1 MPGRPDWNVSMNSL
15 QTRTAELANEAA
27 TKIYRQTDRMF
38 AGLLL
43 FQWVAG
49 LAIAR
54 WISPL
59 TWAGAESRTHAHV
72 WAASLIG
79 GAILSLPLWL
89 AFNRAGAT
97 LTRHVIAVAQML
109 SSALLIHLCGGR
121 LETHFHVFGSLAFL
135 SFYRDW
141 RVMVTGTVVV
151 AADHFLRG
159 LYWPESVYGLVTGAE
174 WRWLEHA
181 GWVAFLDVFLI
192 YSCVRSR
199 SEMWVI
205 AERQARLEETNATIE
220 QTVSERTAALQDR
233 TNELQAACEQRN
245 AVVQTALDAVVG
257 MSADGRITDWN
268 SQAERMFGY
277 TAAEAVGRPM
287 SQTIIPEA
295 FRGPH
300 EAGLRRYQATGISK
314 IINNRIE
321 IKALRR
327 DGEEIPVELAVTA
340 IRNGDETTFCAFVR
354 DITDRL
360 QAAENLKRAKE
371 AAEQASSAK
380 SEFLANMSHEIRTPM
395 NGILGMTE
403 LLLDTE
409 LNAEQQE
416 SLDLVKSSAESL
428 LRVINDIL
436 DYSKIE
442 AGKLD
447 LDPVDFQLREALED
461 TLKTLALR
469 AHRKGLELTCEIG
482 DDVPTRVVG
491 DPGRLRQVLVN
502 LVGNAIKFTTKGE
515 VVVRAQLQNQSADGY
530 LLHFEVADT
539 GIGIAPEKQQLIFDP
554 FAQADGSTTRRFGG
568 TGLGLTISSQ
578 LVSLM
583 GGEIGLASQPGQGS
597 TFHFDAHFRRA
608 KSAGSTSTS
617 LNLAK
622 LQGLRVLVVDDN
634 ATNRRV
640 ITGILR
646 LWTARPVGVDS
657 GPAAVAELRRAAAA
671 GEPYPLLLTDA
682 MMPEMDGFMLVE
694 ELHKEPGLA
703 PRTIMMLSSADRQ
716 TDAARCRRLG
726 MAAYLVKPVKAD
738 ELQIAILAAISDATR
753 DKRTAAGATTRP
765 ERTRPETTR
774 PETGTASA
782 AAQPSKELRILLAE
796 DNLVNQRVA
805 LHILRKANHSVHA
818 VVNGREAVE
827 ALEREPF
834 DLVLMD
840 VQMPEMD
847 GFEATDAIRT
857 REKISGKHM
866 PIVAMTAHAMAG
878 DRDRCLAAGMDEY
891 ISKPVHGP
899 DLLRL
904 LQTFAPPSAP
914 VAAPI
919 AAPSPA
925 VAPKSDKPV
934 FDRETALDR
943 VNGEAE
949 LLDEVIELFLTDAPN
964 RLAEVRTAL
973 EQGDPKRLQMAAHSL
988 KGAAG
993 YVGADRTS
1001 AQALK
1006 LEELGRRGE
1015 LSQAVDEYQLLERE
1029 VESLREVL
1037 AASTTQPQ
1045 SVESPRS

>member
-1 MPGRPDWNVSMNSL
+1 
-15 QTRTAELANEAA
+15 
-27 TKIYRQTDRMF
+27 
-38 AGLLL
+38 
-43 FQWVAG
+43 
-49 LAIAR
+49 
-54 WISPL
+54 
-59 TWAGAESRTHAHV
+59 
-72 WAASLIG
+72 
-79 GAILSLPLWL
+79 
-89 AFNRAGAT
+89 
-97 LTRHVIAVAQML
+97 
-109 SSALLIHLCGGR
+109 
-121 LETHFHVFGSLAFL
+121 
-135 SFYRDW
+135 
-141 RVMVTGTVVV
+141 
-151 AADHFLRG
+151 
-159 LYWPESVYGLVTGAE
+159 
-174 WRWLEHA
+174 
-181 GWVAFLDVFLI
+181 
-192 YSCVRSR
+192 
-199 SEMWVI
+199 
-205 AERQARLEETNATIE
+205 
-220 QTVSERTAALQDR
+220 
-233 TNELQAACEQRN
+233 
-245 AVVQTALDAVVG
+245 
-257 MSADGRITDWN
+257 
-268 SQAERMFGY
+268 
-277 TAAEAVGRPM
+277 
-287 SQTIIPEA
+287 
-295 FRGPH
+295 
-300 EAGLRRYQATGISK
+300 
-314 IINNRIE
+314 
-321 IKALRR
+321 
-327 DGEEIPVELAVTA
+327 
-340 IRNGDETTFCAFVR
+340 
-354 DITDRL
+354 
-360 QAAENLKRAKE
+360 
-371 AAEQASSAK
+371 
-380 SEFLANMSHEIRTPM
+380 MSHEIRTPM

-597 TFHFDAHFRRA
+597 TFHFDAHFGRA

-753 DKRTAAGATTRP
+753 DKRTAAGATARP
-765 ERTRPETTR
+765 ERARPETTR

-904 LQTFAPPSAP
+904 LQKFAPPSAP

-1006 LEELGRRGE
+1006 LENLGRRGE
-1015 LSQAVDEYQLLERE
+1015 LSQALDEYQLLERE
-1029 VESLREVL
+1029 IESLREAI
-1037 AASTTQPQ
+1037 AASITQPQ

>member
-1 MPGRPDWNVSMNSL
+1 MNFL
-15 QTRTAELANEAA
+15 QTRTAELAREAE

-72 WAASLIG
+72 WAASLLG

-89 AFNRAGAT
+89 AFNRAGT
-97 LTRHVIAVAQML
+97 LLTRHVIAVAQML

-121 LETHFHVFGSLAFL
+121 IETHFHVFGSLAFL

-141 RVMVTGTVVV
+141 RVIATGTVVV
-151 AADHFLRG
+151 AADHLLRG
-159 LYWPESVYGLVTGAE
+159 LYWPESVYGLATGAE

-181 GWVAFLDVFLI
+181 GWVVFIDVFLV

-199 SEMWVI
+199 AEMWTI

-220 QTVSERTAALQDR
+220 QTVSERTATLQER

-245 AVVQTALDAVVG
+245 AIVQTALDGVVG
-257 MSADGRITDWN
+257 MSADGRITSWN

-277 TAAEAVGRPM
+277 TAAEAVGQLL
-287 SQTIIPEA
+287 SQTIIPAA
-295 FRGPH
+295 FREPH
-300 EAGLRRYQATGISK
+300 EAGLRRYLASGVSK
-314 IINNRIE
+314 IINSRIE
-321 IKALRR
+321 ILALRR
-327 DGEEIPVELAVTA
+327 DGSEIPVELAITA
-340 IRNGDETTFCAFVR
+340 IRNGDETMFCAFVR

-360 QAAENLKRAKE
+360 QAAEHLKRAKE
-371 AAEQASSAK
+371 AAEQASRAK

-403 LLLDTE
+403 LLLDTK
-409 LNAEQQE
+409 LTAEQHE

-447 LDPVDFQLREALED
+447 LDPVEFQLRDALED

-482 DDVPTRVVG
+482 ADVPARVVG

-502 LVGNAIKFTTKGE
+502 LVGNAIKFTEKGE
-515 VVVRAQLQNQSADGY
+515 VVVRAQLQKQSDDGY
-530 LLHFEVADT
+530 LLHFEVVDT
-539 GIGIAPEKQQLIFDP
+539 GIGIPPEKQRLIFDP
-554 FAQADGSTTRRFGG
+554 FSQADGSTTRRFGG
-568 TGLGLTISSQ
+568 TGLGLTISTQ
-578 LVSLM
+578 LVALM
-583 GGEIGLASQPGQGS
+583 GGEISLDSQPGHGS
-597 TFHFDAHFRRA
+597 TFHFDAHFGRA
-608 KSAGSTSTS
+608 KSAPPTPSRSV
-617 LNLAK
+617 AK
-622 LQGLRVLVVDDN
+622 LQNLRVLVVDDN

-640 ITGILR
+640 ITGMLR
-646 LWTARPVGVDS
+646 LWGARPVGVDS

-671 GEPYPLLLTDA
+671 NEPYPLLLTDA

-694 ELHKEPGLA
+694 ELNREPGLA
-703 PRTIMMLSSADRQ
+703 PHTIMMLSSADRQ

-738 ELQIAILAAISDATR
+738 ELQIAILAALSG
-753 DKRTAAGATTRP
+753 AAREARAAVSA
-765 ERTRPETTR
+765 R
-774 PETGTASA
+774 SA
-782 AAQPSKELRILLAE
+782 AAQPDATASSNGAEPPKELRILLAE
-796 DNLVNQRVA
+796 DNPVNQRVA
-805 LHILRKANHSVHA
+805 LHILRKGNHSVHA

-827 ALEREPF
+827 AWEREPF

-857 REKISGKHM
+857 REKINGKHV

-878 DRDRCLAAGMDEY
+878 DRERCLAAGMDEY
-891 ISKPVHGP
+891 ISKPVNGP
-899 DLLRL
+899 ELLRL
-904 LQTFAPPSAP
+904 LQKVAPASAQTQAPPQPASDP
-914 VAAPI
+914 VAAP
-919 AAPSPA
+919 
-925 VAPKSDKPV
+925 SDKPV
-934 FDRETALDR
+934 FDRETALER
-943 VNGEAE
+943 MNGETD

-964 RLAEVRTAL
+964 RLEDVRTAL
-973 EQGDPKRLQMAAHSL
+973 QEGDPKRLQMAAHSL

-993 YVGADRTS
+993 YIGADRTS

-1015 LSQAVDEYQLLERE
+1015 LSQALDEYQLLERE
-1029 VESLREVL
+1029 VESLREAV
-1037 AASTTQPQ
+1037 AASLTQPQ
-1045 SVESPRS
+1045 PVESSRS

>member
-1 MPGRPDWNVSMNSL
+1 
-15 QTRTAELANEAA
+15 
-27 TKIYRQTDRMF
+27 
-38 AGLLL
+38 
-43 FQWVAG
+43 
-49 LAIAR
+49 
-54 WISPL
+54 
-59 TWAGAESRTHAHV
+59 
-72 WAASLIG
+72 
-79 GAILSLPLWL
+79 
-89 AFNRAGAT
+89 
-97 LTRHVIAVAQML
+97 
-109 SSALLIHLCGGR
+109 
-121 LETHFHVFGSLAFL
+121 
-135 SFYRDW
+135 
-141 RVMVTGTVVV
+141 
-151 AADHFLRG
+151 
-159 LYWPESVYGLVTGAE
+159 
-174 WRWLEHA
+174 
-181 GWVAFLDVFLI
+181 
-192 YSCVRSR
+192 
-199 SEMWVI
+199 
-205 AERQARLEETNATIE
+205 
-220 QTVSERTAALQDR
+220 
-233 TNELQAACEQRN
+233 
-245 AVVQTALDAVVG
+245 
-257 MSADGRITDWN
+257 
-268 SQAERMFGY
+268 
-277 TAAEAVGRPM
+277 M

-295 FRGPH
+295 FREPH

-340 IRNGDETTFCAFVR
+340 IRNGNETTFCAFVR

-360 QAAENLKRAKE
+360 HAAENLKRAKE

-597 TFHFDAHFRRA
+597 TFHFDAHFGRA

-753 DKRTAAGATTRP
+753 DKRTAAGATARP

-904 LQTFAPPSAP
+904 LQKFAPPSAP

-1006 LEELGRRGE
+1006 LENLGRRGE
-1015 LSQAVDEYQLLERE
+1015 LSQALDEYQLLERE
-1029 VESLREVL
+1029 IESLREAI
-1037 AASTTQPQ
+1037 AASITQPQ

>member
-1 MPGRPDWNVSMNSL
+1 MNQL
-15 QTRTAELANEAA
+15 QTRIAELAEQAE

-38 AGLLL
+38 AGLLV

-49 LAIAR
+49 LAVAR

-109 SSALLIHLCGGR
+109 SSALLIHLSGGR
-121 LETHFHVFGSLAFL
+121 IETHFHVFGSLAFL

-151 AADHFLRG
+151 AADHFFRG

-181 GWVAFLDVFLI
+181 GWVAFIDVFLI

-199 SEMWVI
+199 DEMWAI
-205 AERQARLEETNATIE
+205 AERQARLEETNVTIE

-277 TAAEAVGRPM
+277 TSTEAVGRPM

-295 FRGPH
+295 FREPH

-340 IRNGDETTFCAFVR
+340 IRNGNETTFCAFVR

-360 QAAENLKRAKE
+360 HAAENLKRAKE

-578 LVSLM
+578 LVGLM

-597 TFHFDAHFRRA
+597 TFHFDAHFGRA
-608 KSAGSTSTS
+608 KSAGSASAS
-617 LNLAK
+617 LNLTK

-774 PETGTASA
+774 PETGTTESA
-782 AAQPSKELRILLAE
+782 AAQLPKELRILLAE

-878 DRDRCLAAGMDEY
+878 DRDRCLAAGMD
-891 ISKPVHGP
+891 
-899 DLLRL
+899 
-904 LQTFAPPSAP
+904 
-914 VAAPI
+914 
-919 AAPSPA
+919 
-925 VAPKSDKPV
+925 
-934 FDRETALDR
+934 
-943 VNGEAE
+943 
-949 LLDEVIELFLTDAPN
+949 
-964 RLAEVRTAL
+964 
-973 EQGDPKRLQMAAHSL
+973 
-988 KGAAG
+988 
-993 YVGADRTS
+993 
-1001 AQALK
+1001 
-1006 LEELGRRGE
+1006 
-1015 LSQAVDEYQLLERE
+1015 
-1029 VESLREVL
+1029 
-1037 AASTTQPQ
+1037 
-1045 SVESPRS
+1045 

>member
-1 MPGRPDWNVSMNSL
+1 MNSL
-15 QTRTAELANEAA
+15 QTRTAELAREAE

-59 TWAGAESRTHAHV
+59 TWAGAESRAHAHV

-220 QTVSERTAALQDR
+220 QTVSERTAALQER
-233 TNELQAACEQRN
+233 TNEVQAACEQRN

-277 TAAEAVGRPM
+277 TSAEAVGRLM

-295 FRGPH
+295 FREPH

-340 IRNGDETTFCAFVR
+340 IRNGNETTFCAFVR

-360 QAAENLKRAKE
+360 HAAENLKRAKE

-597 TFHFDAHFRRA
+597 TFHFDAHFGRA

-753 DKRTAAGATTRP
+753 DKRTAAGATARP

-1006 LEELGRRGE
+1006 LENLGRRGE
-1015 LSQAVDEYQLLERE
+1015 LSQALDEYQLLERE
-1029 VESLREVL
+1029 IESLREAI
-1037 AASTTQPQ
+1037 AASITQPQ

>member
-1 MPGRPDWNVSMNSL
+1 MNSL
-15 QTRTAELANEAA
+15 QTRTAELAREAE

-49 LAIAR
+49 LAVAR

-89 AFNRAGAT
+89 AFNRSGAT

-141 RVMVTGTVVV
+141 RVMATGTVVV

-159 LYWPESVYGLVTGAE
+159 LYWPESVYGLATGAE

-181 GWVAFLDVFLI
+181 GWVVFIDVFLI
-192 YSCVRSR
+192 YSCIRSR
-199 SEMWVI
+199 HETWTI

-220 QTVSERTAALQDR
+220 QTVSERTAALQER
-233 TNELQAACEQRN
+233 TNEVQAACEQHN

-257 MSADGRITDWN
+257 MGADGRITDWN
-268 SQAERMFGY
+268 SQAERMFGF
-277 TAAEAVGRPM
+277 TAAEAVGRLM

-295 FRGPH
+295 FREPH

-340 IRNGDETTFCAFVR
+340 IRNGNETTFCAFVR

-482 DDVPTRVVG
+482 DDVPIRVVG

-502 LVGNAIKFTTKGE
+502 LVGNAIKFTAKGE
-515 VVVRAQLQNQSADGY
+515 VVVRAQLQNQSPDGY

-597 TFHFDAHFRRA
+597 TFHFDAHFGRA
-608 KSAGSTSTS
+608 KSAGSTSAS
-617 LNLAK
+617 LSLAK

-726 MAAYLVKPVKAD
+726 MAAYLVKPVTAD
-738 ELQIAILAAISDATR
+738 ELQIAILAALSDAMR
-753 DKRTAAGATTRP
+753 DKRTAVGATARL

-774 PETGTASA
+774 PETGAAS
-782 AAQPSKELRILLAE
+782 AQPSKELRILLAE

-847 GFEATDAIRT
+847 GFEATDAIRI

-878 DRDRCLAAGMDEY
+878 DRDRCLAAGMDDY

-904 LQTFAPPSAP
+904 LQKFAPPSAP
-914 VAAPI
+914 V
-919 AAPSPA
+919 
-925 VAPKSDKPV
+925 VAPVSAPRATVAPRGDKPV

-1029 VESLREVL
+1029 VESLREAI
-1037 AASTTQPQ
+1037 AATMTQPQ
-1045 SVESPRS
+1045 AVESPRS